1 VITRLTG
8 TLTRIDDDTA
18 TISAE
23 PLEYAVSISELTRR
37 QLQLQVGQTVSL
49 HTIYYIDGNAA
60 SGGRM
65 APRLVG
71 FVSEIEREF
80 FDLFCQVDGVGAKK
94 ALRAMVRP
102 VADIANAIEQ
112 QDVKS
117 LATLPGIGAATA
129 ERVVAK
135 LRRKMAKFALLVS
148 HVASA
153 TDPAQRDQV
162 DETFQLLVSLGH
174 SDRDARTMLDKALK
188 SKARWKTAA
197 ELLQVVYDQSRQAS

>member
-112 QDVKS
+112 QDVKN

-197 ELLQVVYDQSRQAS
+197 DLLQVVYDQSRQAS

>member
-112 QDVKS
+112 QDVKN